1 MKFKKKLTFN
11 KLLLRLK
18 SILQSSNF
26 KKHNSHK
33 FKNKPIAQVQNKN
46 VSFSKS
52 SKKFKACNVSKR
64 VQKSSELGEFP

>member
-1 MKFKKKLTFN
+1 MASKVWKKDIFTIN
-11 KLLLRLK
+11 KL
-18 SILQSSNF
+18 LQSSNF
-26 KKHNSHK
+26 KKYNSHK